1 MKIQFYRMKRIL
13 DMDGGDSYAT
23 VGRCLI
29 QPNCILK
36 KIKIESFMLCIFY
49 YNKKMNNLM
58 HKILPE
64 KKNTSE
70 SKV

>member
-1 MKIQFYRMKRIL
+1 MKRIL

-49 YNKKMNNLM
+49 NKKMNNLM

-64 KKNTSE
+64 KKNASK